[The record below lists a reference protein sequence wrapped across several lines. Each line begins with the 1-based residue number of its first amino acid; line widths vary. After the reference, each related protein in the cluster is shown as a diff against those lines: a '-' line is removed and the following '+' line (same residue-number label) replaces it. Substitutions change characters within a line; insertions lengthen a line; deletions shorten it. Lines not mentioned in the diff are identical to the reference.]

1 MCSYTRQWGFIT
13 SAYIINKM
21 FTQRFALRVILKMQ
35 FLPRPLMAVDSP
47 FLNDALQL
55 HVRNVETSL
64 KCEIWMLSS
73 VKNYLEDQLLGFAL
87 VPLSEGLT
95 SNGKL
100 EREFSLSLTDLLH
113 SPAGFVKLS
122 LSFSGPFPEVF
133 VITAPAA
140 SVGMDTLMPNAE
152 PNALVPTEFDKIELS
167 D

>member
-1 MCSYTRQWGFIT
+1 MDSPQSVVSPFKGSVGFEKQNSHHFVENDGSLSGGNGIQRNEAPLSYLEDFVGVFDV
-13 SAYIINKM
+13 
-21 FTQRFALRVILKMQ
+21 F

-95 SNGKL
+95 SN
-100 EREFSLSLTDLLH
+100 RN
-113 SPAGFVKLS
+113 
-122 LSFSGPFPEVF
+122 GPFPEVF

-140 SVGMDTLMPNAE
+140 SVGMDTLVPNAG
-152 PNALVPTEFDKIELS
+152 PKALVPTEFDKIELS